1 MGALM
6 HELPT
11 EERTDF
17 PAAGARARRWRRF
30 EDGLRAW
37 LGTCDGQFHTWR
49 ARRLLE
55 ADGDPLSAAPR

>member
-17 PAAGARARRWRRF
+17 PAAGARARQWRRF
-30 EDGLRAW
+30 EDGLRDW
-37 LGTCDGQFHTWR
+37 LETSEGQFQTWC
-49 ARRLLE
+49 AVRRLE
-55 ADGDPLSAAPR
+55 ADGDPVGSVR